1 MSEAEL
7 KVSDVMSTDLV
18 TARPDETVV
27 DAARKMA
34 EEGVGSVLVVDEK
47 GTLLGIVTER
57 DIVVR
62 VVAKGLDPSRT
73 SVGEI
78 MTRNPITIFE
88 DARLSDAAE
97 LMRSKRIGHLPVV
110 NREGR
115 LVGIVTRYD
124 IVRIAPGLI
133 EVLFLRSEEGGG
145 ATT

>member
-18 TARPDETVV
+18 TARPEESVV

-34 EEGVGSVLVVDEK
+34 EEGVGSVLVVDER

-62 VVAKGLDPSRT
+62 VVAKGLDPSKT
-73 SVGEI
+73 TVGEI
-78 MTRNPITIFE
+78 MTRNPITVFE

-133 EVLFLRSEEGGG
+133 EVLFLREGGG
-145 ATT
+145 GSTA